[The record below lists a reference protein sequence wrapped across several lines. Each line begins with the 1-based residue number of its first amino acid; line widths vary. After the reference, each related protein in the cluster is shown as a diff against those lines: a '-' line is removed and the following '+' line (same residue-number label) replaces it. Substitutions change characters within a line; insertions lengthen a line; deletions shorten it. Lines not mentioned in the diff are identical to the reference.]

1 MARTSGARIAKTAAS
16 TRMSVVYAGAT
27 ASSSVAPRLE
37 LRKVGFDERRNQS
50 AVASGRLRA

>member
-1 MARTSGARIAKTAAS
+1 
-16 TRMSVVYAGAT
+16 MSVVYAGAT